1 MGYGETNERIEI
13 DMKRPKPNSTPYT
26 FTLVLLLGLVI
37 VCAHL
42 QATAAQDDVEASIK
56 IPVLGINIA
65 PGLIMTGPSVQGIEI
80 QVTGSAEHMQ
90 ALQEAPLKY
99 ELDLTGLG
107 NGIHTIP
114 ITKGPIT
121 LPAGVSIV
129 KLNTPTITIRIDRE
143 IKKELPIVVVVEG
156 EAAPDFHVTGGSTS
170 PHKAV
175 VRGPQYILDNIE
187 HITTNPI
194 DIAGA
199 SEAFKKEITL
209 NLAESVTVVFP
220 EDPILA
226 QIDITVKM
234 ITRSFKNLP
243 LAGRHI
249 KLPYSITPPG
259 ISLDVKGPAN
269 IVNTLETSEEFVVYL
284 DLAGLKPGVYVRR
297 ATIVLPVTTMLVGV
311 SPEIFTVTIKER

>member
-1 MGYGETNERIEI
+1 
-13 DMKRPKPNSTPYT
+13 MKMPKPNPTLYT
-26 FTLVLLLGLVI
+26 FTLVLLLGLV
-37 VCAHL
+37 VMCAHL

-80 QVTGSAEHMQ
+80 QVTGSAAHMQ

-99 ELDLTGLG
+99 ELDLAGLG

-114 ITKGPIT
+114 ITKEPIA
-121 LPAGVSIV
+121 LPDGVSIV
-129 KLNTPTITIRIDRE
+129 KLITPTITIRIDHE

-156 EAAPDFHVTGGSTS
+156 EAAPGFHVTGSSAS
-170 PHKAV
+170 PQKAV
-175 VRGPQYILDNIE
+175 VRGPQYILNDIE
-187 HITTNPI
+187 HISTNPI

-226 QIDITVKM
+226 QIDIAVKT
-234 ITRSFKNLP
+234 ITRTFKNLP

-249 KLPYSITPPG
+249 TLPYSITPPV
-259 ISLDVKGPAN
+259 ISLDVKGPTN
-269 IVNTLETSEEFVVYL
+269 IVNTLETSETFVVYL

-311 SPEIFTVTIKER
+311 SPEIFTVTIKEK